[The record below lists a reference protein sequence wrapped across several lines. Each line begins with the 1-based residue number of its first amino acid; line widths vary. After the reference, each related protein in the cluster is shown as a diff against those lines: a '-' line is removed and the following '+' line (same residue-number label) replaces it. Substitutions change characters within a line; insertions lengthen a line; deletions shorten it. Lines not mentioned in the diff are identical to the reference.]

1 MILQVNLLE
10 ILNSLHI
17 REEDKRFANFWCT
30 KFNHIFFRESIQI
43 SPVGWELVSTG
54 IDIFY
59 EFKFLCKT
67 DSKRFVVPEW
77 NIVRRFSDF
86 DVLCNKLLRTSH
98 IGSVLPPLPPKFYS
112 VDERIASQRAR
123 DLSLFLNF
131 SLKNIHLLSSFEV
144 KVFLESSSNGLKHL
158 KQLYGQHFTTF
169 CHIIDPMIT
178 IEDDVGNKMHDNSL
192 CLPRPLEFN
201 ENEHLRPNDPRKSD
215 NSMWRNDT
223 VKLATNVLNNILDS
237 SFEVVKN
244 VAPSLNLP
252 LYTKSD
258 VVSLSADIFDLRSTL
273 ICNDSITI
281 NNQNVINKCLL
292 RTEKLYK
299 LINKCE
305 ILVGLEKNVLESYD
319 DIASHFYGISELEGT
334 SSNGHVSTGFDS
346 LTLSKCLRKYTYV
359 LKNNLAFQYNT
370 VLSKIRILSKYKDSI
385 QSTLKQKN
393 EYKKSFRDCDTT
405 YIDLTNKLDQAKIK
419 SKIIADEFS
428 KLSNTKS
435 QHGSSDTTN
444 SSSSNFGLIKVVATS
459 PPSSPF
465 SPSSD
470 KPAKKVNSQPNTP
483 IYNLGNLIKN
493 QFSIFSS
500 SSITATTVF
509 ESQKTV
515 SNLLDQFNIAEAKL
529 KNSKFHLIKLQ
540 TRLEVIL

>member
-1 MILQVNLLE
+1 ME

-30 KFNHIFFRESIQI
+30 KFNQTFSKESIQI
-43 SPVGWELVSTG
+43 SSVGWELVSTG

-67 DSKRFVVPEW
+67 DSKRFVAPEW

-112 VDERIASQRAR
+112 VDERVASQRAR

-144 KVFLESSSNGLKHL
+144 KVFLESSSNGLKHF
-158 KQLYGQHFTTF
+158 KQLYVQHFTSF

-178 IEDDVGNKMHDNSL
+178 SEDDDVGNNWHDNSL
-192 CLPRPLEFN
+192 CSPRSRSRSLGFN
-201 ENEHLRPNDPRKSD
+201 ENEHRGQIDPGKSD

-223 VKLATNVLNNILDS
+223 VKVATNVLNNILDS

-244 VAPSLNLP
+244 VAPSLNIP

-273 ICNDSITI
+273 LCSDSITI
-281 NNQNVINKCLL
+281 KNQNVINKCLL
-292 RTEKLYK
+292 RTEKLHK
-299 LINKCE
+299 LVNKCE
-305 ILVGLEKNVLESYD
+305 ILVSLEKNVLESYD
-319 DIASHFYGISELEGT
+319 DLASHFYGISELEGT
-334 SSNGHVSTGFDS
+334 SSNGHVSAGFDS
-346 LTLSKCLRKYTYV
+346 LTFSKCLRKYTYV
-359 LKNNLAFQYNT
+359 LKTNLAFQYNT

-385 QSTLKQKN
+385 QTTLRQKN
-393 EYKKSFRDCDTT
+393 EYKKSYRDCETT
-405 YIDLTNKLDQAKIK
+405 YIYLTNKLDQAKIK

-444 SSSSNFGLIKVVATS
+444 SSSSNFGSIKVVATS
-459 PPSSPF
+459 PPSSPY

-500 SSITATTVF
+500 ISITATTVF

-515 SNLLDQFNIAEAKL
+515 SNLLDQFNNAEAKL
-529 KNSKFHLIKLQ
+529 KNSKFNLIKLQ
-540 TRLEVIL
+540 TRLEVTF